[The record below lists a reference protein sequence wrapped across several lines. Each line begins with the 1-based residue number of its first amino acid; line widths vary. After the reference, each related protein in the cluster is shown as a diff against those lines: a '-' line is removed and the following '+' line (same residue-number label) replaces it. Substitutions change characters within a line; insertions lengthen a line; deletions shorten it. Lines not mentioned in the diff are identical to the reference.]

1 MIAAALLVL
10 ALSPPAPPGPPP
22 CAVTDLMPA
31 FWTYWDAAKALPAAE
46 QERSFEKLVMAPN
59 AAVYDGAFH
68 GAPAPVAKFIG
79 DALAK
84 VPALESD
91 MRDLS
96 VRLSAELPRQ
106 IARFRETFPRFHCD
120 TAVYFLYAAGAFDG
134 ATREVDGKDALMFG
148 LDTIARLKEPL
159 SPLFAHELFHVYHGQ
174 RIPKPPEAFYW
185 QMWEEGLAS
194 YVSRRL
200 NPDVPESQV
209 CCIPPAESIDAAAVW
224 PKVVAGALERLESAN
239 EADYRRYFLGG
250 KEEIDIPRRS
260 GYLLGYRIAAEA
272 GKTHTLEE
280 LADLPPEQVRKLIRS
295 ELQRMER
302 KTY

>member
-1 MIAAALLVL
+1 MIAAALLAL

-84 VPALESD
+84 VPAIEPD
-91 MRDLS
+91 MRELS
-96 VRLSAELPRQ
+96 GRLSAELPRQ
-106 IARFRETFPRFHCD
+106 ITRFRETFPRFQCD

-134 ATREVDGKDALMFG
+134 ATREVSGKDALMFG

-159 SPLFAHELFHVYHGQ
+159 SPLFAHELFHVYHAE
-174 RIPKPPEAFYW
+174 RIPKPPDAFYW

-194 YVSRRL
+194 YVNRRL

-209 CCIPPAESIDAAAVW
+209 CCVPPAEAVDAVLA
-224 PKVVAGALERLESAN
+224 KVVTGALERLDSAK
-239 EADYRRYFLGG
+239 EDDYRRYFLGG
-250 KEEIDIPRRS
+250 EEAIDIPRRS
-260 GYLLGYRIAAEA
+260 GYVLGYRIAAEA
-272 GKTHTLEE
+272 GKTRSLED
-280 LADLPPEQVRKLIRS
+280 LAELPPEQVRTLVESGLK
-295 ELQRMER
+295 RMER
-302 KTY
+302 ETH

>member
-10 ALSPPAPPGPPP
+10 ALSPPAPPDPPP

-46 QERSFEKLVMAPN
+46 QERLFEKQVMAPN

-84 VPALESD
+84 VPAIEPD
-91 MRDLS
+91 MRELS
-96 VRLSAELPRQ
+96 GRLSAELPRQ
-106 IARFRETFPRFHCD
+106 ITRFRETFPRFQCD

-134 ATREVDGKDALMFG
+134 ATREVSGKDALMFG

-159 SPLFAHELFHVYHGQ
+159 SPLFAHELFHVYHAE
-174 RIPKPPEAFYW
+174 RIPKPPDAFYW

-194 YVSRRL
+194 SVSGKL
-200 NPDVPESQV
+200 NPGEPA
-209 CCIPPAESIDAAAVW
+209 CCLPPAAPVDAAL
-224 PKVVAGALERLESAN
+224 PKIAAGALERLDSEKP
-239 EADYRRYFLGG
+239 EDYRRYFLGSQ
-250 KEEIDIPRRS
+250 EPLDIPTRS
-260 GYLLGYRIAAEA
+260 GYVLGERIAAEA
-272 GKTHTLEE
+272 GKTRSLED
-280 LADLPPEQVRKLIRS
+280 LAEMQPAEVRKLVEAALRA
-295 ELQRMER
+295 MR
-302 KTY
+302 KAGS

>member
-1 MIAAALLVL
+1 MIAAALLAL
-10 ALSPPAPPGPPP
+10 ALSRPAPPEPPP

-84 VPALESD
+84 VPAIEPG
-91 MRDLS
+91 MRELS
-96 VRLSAELPRQ
+96 GRLSGELPRQ
-106 IARFRETFPRFHCD
+106 ITRFREAFPRFRCD

-134 ATREVDGKDALMFG
+134 ATREVSGKDALMFG

-159 SPLFAHELFHVYHGQ
+159 SPLFAHELFHVYHAE

-209 CCIPPAESIDAAAVW
+209 CCLPPAEAVDEAL
-224 PKVVAGALERLESAN
+224 PKVVTGALERLDSAK
-239 EADYRRYFLGG
+239 EDDYRRYFLGG
-250 KEEIDIPRRS
+250 EEAIDIPRRS
-260 GYLLGYRIAAEA
+260 GYVLGYRIAAEA
-272 GKTHTLEE
+272 GKTRSLEE
-280 LADLPPEQVRKLIRS
+280 LAELPPEQVRKLVES
-295 ELQRMER
+295 ELKRMER
-302 KTY
+302 ETH

>member
-10 ALSPPAPPGPPP
+10 ALSPPAPPDPPP

-84 VPALESD
+84 VPAIEPD
-91 MRDLS
+91 MRELS
-96 VRLSAELPRQ
+96 GRLSAELPRQ
-106 IARFRETFPRFHCD
+106 ITRFRETFPRFQCD

-134 ATREVDGKDALMFG
+134 ATREVSGKDALMFG

-159 SPLFAHELFHVYHGQ
+159 SPLFAHELFHVYHAE
-174 RIPKPPEAFYW
+174 RIPKPPDAFYW

-209 CCIPPAESIDAAAVW
+209 CCVPPAEAVDAVLA
-224 PKVVAGALERLESAN
+224 KVVTGALERLDSAK
-239 EADYRRYFLGG
+239 EDDYRRYFLGG
-250 KEEIDIPRRS
+250 DEAIDIPRRS
-260 GYLLGYRIAAEA
+260 GYVLGYRIAAEA
-272 GKTHTLEE
+272 GKTRTLED
-280 LADLPPEQVRKLIRS
+280 LAELPPEQVRNLVESGLK
-295 ELQRMER
+295 RMER
-302 KTY
+302 ETH